1 MEVIFG
7 SGLLGFFFFLFFCF
21 VLAVVLRSAKI
32 NGALLWVFFG
42 GGIKISGGLL
52 QVAAVV
58 VG

>member
-1 MEVIFG
+1 M
-7 SGLLGFFFFLFFCF
+7 
-21 VLAVVLRSAKI
+21 VLRSAKI